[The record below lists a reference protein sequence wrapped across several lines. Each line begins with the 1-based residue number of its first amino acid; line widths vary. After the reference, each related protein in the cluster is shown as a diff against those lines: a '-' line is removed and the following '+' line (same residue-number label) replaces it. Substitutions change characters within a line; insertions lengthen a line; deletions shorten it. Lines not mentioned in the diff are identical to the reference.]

1 MRKESSAGKMT
12 SLSRSLNSTLG
23 EERIPL
29 SFKVVTEPE
38 LGSTRPA
45 GTPGEDFKA
54 NRMVPPMEVATELLA
69 NMNQYMELLRQE
81 EKNAMK
87 LKKAI
92 DDVGAVVKNGA
103 EFDKEIAGASI
114 VDMQMLLFNT
124 RNMLRLKERYMNAYK
139 NTNNEQQ
146 QVARRLRN
154 SMNDQLQNPQVQ
166 QKVLRSPSGH
176 GQRSSSALGFTVSR
190 PTTHADQ
197 SSILD
202 NSLDSSMGAL
212 SLVEELSF
220 LRRRV
225 KELERGGP

>member
-1 MRKESSAGKMT
+1 MVE
-12 SLSRSLNSTLG
+12 LWVSTG
-23 EERIPL
+23 EAELPTHHARRIWSNPL
-29 SFKVVTEPE
+29 DCRVY
-38 LGSTRPA
+38 LWLLQ
-45 GTPGEDFKA
+45 
-54 NRMVPPMEVATELLA
+54 VPPMDVASELLA
-69 NMNQYMELLRQE
+69 NMNHYMELLKQE
-81 EKNAMK
+81 EKNATK

-103 EFDKEIAGASI
+103 EFDKEISGASV

-139 NTNNEQQ
+139 NTSNEQQ

-166 QKVLRSPSGH
+166 QKGLRSPSGH
-176 GQRSSSALGFTVSR
+176 GQRSSSSLGFTASR
-190 PTTHADQ
+190 PTTYADQ

-202 NSLDSSMGAL
+202 NSLDSSMGGL

-225 KELERGGP
+225 KELERGGI